1 MVQSLD
7 NSNPAPDESPDNSLA
22 GTTTERSTSY
32 QELEQSIAY
41 RKEQRELAG
50 NLASTDSENKP
61 QVSLK
66 TNNGENTRPL
76 ESPVKNQNAL
86 IKLGVLPQSIN
97 LKSLNQTN
105 SNQKLFIPDHQ
116 KDRLTANI
124 AKESVNDLAS
134 RASEVL
140 EINDKEQ
147 FGEKLQ
153 EFYSSLFDLPVDR
166 NFQYYSRNEEDN
178 KQNHNNFLEIKKEIV
193 NEFFESLPKKM
204 NELGFTQ
211 KEIEG
216 IKVAKEELFNKL
228 NVN

>member
-76 ESPVKNQNAL
+76 ESPVKNQM
-86 IKLGVLPQSIN
+86 
-97 LKSLNQTN
+97 
-105 SNQKLFIPDHQ
+105 H
-116 KDRLTANI
+116 
-124 AKESVNDLAS
+124 
-134 RASEVL
+134 
-140 EINDKEQ
+140 
-147 FGEKLQ
+147 
-153 EFYSSLFDLPVDR
+153 
-166 NFQYYSRNEEDN
+166 
-178 KQNHNNFLEIKKEIV
+178 
-193 NEFFESLPKKM
+193 
-204 NELGFTQ
+204 
-211 KEIEG
+211 
-216 IKVAKEELFNKL
+216 
-228 NVN
+228 